1 MPPPIDIP
9 QNSKRPKYIQS
20 YEEPL
25 EESFK
30 IEAQI
35 SGFQTQPNPYSI
47 MDVPQ
52 FLPLCTA
59 DEEYTNGTRLG
70 ISHFHP
76 ICCKVNRLIDAGV
89 ERKQI
94 EQYISGRA
102 QHII

>member
-30 IEAQI
+30 IAAQI

-52 FLPLCTA
+52 FLPLCIT
-59 DEEYTNGTRLG
+59 DEERLG
-70 ISHFHP
+70 ISNFHP

-94 EQYISGRA
+94 EKYISGRA
-102 QHII
+102 QHTIYVT